1 MFFDPRGGSDE
12 HEPFPT
18 DAASAVG
25 VRNLGLSI
33 HGGMWALPAFAPEL
47 QTANLDVSISGK
59 LLAGFS
65 LAAHSRGLPLPKQPF
80 TTLLDAL
87 NAQFNSYLR
96 AQTGDTELLPMS
108 LRFVMEDQSLH
119 MIGYPSQNLPV
130 IKLRQVVEEINAV
143 CPGLGWYI
151 PQTIARSHAAALP
164 VYDPC
169 RMRSIAEFMWFSG
182 AESDEEMIL
191 ELYGEE
197 VTDENRGSLTEML
210 HEENAYT
217 PSMWSQSMGGNPELW
232 ASAKPSTS
240 ASFDRK
246 LRMVMGTDTV
256 SETARTALQQARD
269 FNRLLKKQKP
279 FGFDFNKDL
288 PEDSGDQI
296 GALAFVVW
304 DDTGLPLE
312 LIHHFETSAYEGD
325 AYEETL
331 HCTFD
336 LSDRM
341 QWPHT
346 IDAIKAYVAR
356 FVSFSKL
363 LSTLEQKDFQNGD

>member
-1 MFFDPRGGSDE
+1 MFFDPSSGSDE
-12 HEPFPT
+12 HEPCPT
-18 DAASAVG
+18 DATAAVG

-33 HGGMWALPAFAPEL
+33 NGGMWALPTFAPEL
-47 QTANLDVSISGK
+47 QTDNLDVSISGK

-65 LAAHSRGLPLPKQPF
+65 LAAHSRGLPLPTQPF

-87 NAQFNSYLR
+87 NAQFNSYLL
-96 AQTGDTELLPMS
+96 AQTGHTDLLPMD
-108 LRFVMEDQSLH
+108 LKFVMEDQSLH
-119 MIGYPSQNLPV
+119 MVGYPCQNLPL
-130 IKLRQVVEEINAV
+130 IRLRQVVEEINAV

-164 VYDPC
+164 LYDPY
-169 RMRSIAEFMWFSG
+169 RMRSIAEYMWFTG
-182 AESDEEMIL
+182 AETDEEMIQ
-191 ELYGEE
+191 EIYGEE
-197 VTDENRGSLTEML
+197 VTDENRDSLTEML

-217 PSMWSQSMGGNPELW
+217 PSMWSQSMGGNTEIW
-232 ASAKPSTS
+232 AASNPSTS

-246 LRMVMGTDTV
+246 LRKAMGTDTV

-269 FNRLLKKQKP
+269 FNRLLKKQESLRL
-279 FGFDFNKDL
+279 DFNKDL
-288 PEDSGDQI
+288 PEDGGDQV

-304 DDTGLPLE
+304 DDTELPFE
-312 LIHHFETSAYEGD
+312 LVQHYESSAYEGD

-336 LSDRM
+336 LSDRT

-346 IDAIKAYVAR
+346 IDTIKAYVVR